1 MNSQCPNSEP
11 VVLMKNIV
19 KVYPDGT
26 IALQGVDFE
35 LCRGEIHG
43 LLGENGA
50 GKSTLMKIL
59 AGLIKPTRG
68 EVVVRGRPVKFHS
81 PADALKQGIGIVMQ
95 GLSLVPV
102 FTAYENIILGAR
114 RVKPSREE
122 IEKLMQETGLIVPL
136 DTPVENL
143 SFGVRQKI
151 EILKMLALNVDIL
164 ILDEPTTNLSPTET
178 RDLFK
183 TLLKLKE
190 QGKSIVLITHKIR
203 EIYEATDRVTVLRK
217 GRLIGTVETSKVT
230 PRDLAKM
237 MVGREVELSINKP
250 PSKPGET
257 ALKVED
263 LEVLGDLGVPAVRG
277 VSFEVR
283 YGEIFGIAGVEGN
296 GQIELAE
303 AIVGMRKPVRGRI
316 ILDNEEITV
325 LDTSERY
332 KRGIAY
338 VPEDRKTSLI
348 MEFSLVENTPLT
360 EITYSREIVGK
371 MGFIRMKQLIE
382 KTTKIVREY
391 NVITPSIY
399 TSARALSGG
408 NQQRFIVGRE
418 LSKDP
423 KVIIVAQPTRGL
435 DVAATE
441 YVRNLL
447 VEMRS
452 KGKAVILISSD
463 LDEVLSLSDRL
474 AVMYNGRF
482 MGIVDPSR
490 ITDEELG
497 LMMGGYTYEEIKAQR
512 V

>member
-1 MNSQCPNSEP
+1 LNSQCPNSEP

-203 EIYEATDRVTVLRK
+203 EIFEATNRVTVLRK
-217 GRLIGTVETSKVT
+217 GRLIGTVETSK
-230 PRDLAKM
+230 
-237 MVGREVELSINKP
+237 
-250 PSKPGET
+250 
-257 ALKVED
+257 
-263 LEVLGDLGVPAVRG
+263 
-277 VSFEVR
+277 
-283 YGEIFGIAGVEGN
+283 
-296 GQIELAE
+296 
-303 AIVGMRKPVRGRI
+303 
-316 ILDNEEITV
+316 
-325 LDTSERY
+325 
-332 KRGIAY
+332 
-338 VPEDRKTSLI
+338 
-348 MEFSLVENTPLT
+348 
-360 EITYSREIVGK
+360 
-371 MGFIRMKQLIE
+371 
-382 KTTKIVREY
+382 
-391 NVITPSIY
+391 
-399 TSARALSGG
+399 
-408 NQQRFIVGRE
+408 
-418 LSKDP
+418 
-423 KVIIVAQPTRGL
+423 
-435 DVAATE
+435 
-441 YVRNLL
+441 
-447 VEMRS
+447 
-452 KGKAVILISSD
+452 
-463 LDEVLSLSDRL
+463 
-474 AVMYNGRF
+474 
-482 MGIVDPSR
+482 
-490 ITDEELG
+490 
-497 LMMGGYTYEEIKAQR
+497 
-512 V
+512 